1 MPGPTTT
8 VATLRRVNAEQ
19 DKENMVTLVLRA
31 YAEKRGLQYAD
42 WA

>member
-1 MPGPTTT
+1 MRVRRG
-8 VATLRRVNAEQ
+8 ATF